1 MEDFVKTKQEILAK
15 RKKHTPLEKFFHRIK
30 PSTHHLFTDQYKGM
44 PFHLVIEVPHDQ
56 LTQDA
61 IQDIIPSC
69 IGLSIDTSQ
78 LDILHT
84 RQNLLDLKHIYPT
97 LPIIQNDLILD
108 PYQIYE
114 SRFQLM
120 DHVPIHVN
128 DISSSDLL
136 SFILLNREHNM
147 RSILKVHSE
156 SELDKTVETPVKLI
170 GIDESSLI
178 DKGFNLDE
186 LIDLAQ
192 KVPQEKLIMSRLINP
207 TIEDLYKLKEAE
219 INCVILPLYCDVLK
233 DDRLLKLFPK
243 IHSFKPEENRS
254 PL

>member
-1 MEDFVKTKQEILAK
+1 MEDFVKSKQEILAK

-30 PSTHHLFTDQYKGM
+30 PSSNHLFSDKHEGM
-44 PFHLVIEVPHDQ
+44 PFHLVIEVSQDQ
-56 LTQDA
+56 LNEEA
-61 IQDIIPSC
+61 IQQFIPSC
-69 IGLSIDTSQ
+69 VGLCVDTSN
-78 LDILHT
+78 LEILHT
-84 RQNLLDLKHIYPT
+84 RQSLLDLKQIYPT

-108 PYQIYE
+108 PYQTYE

-128 DISSSDLL
+128 DISASDLL

-156 SELDKTVETPVKLI
+156 AELDKTVETPVKLI

-178 DKGFNLDE
+178 GKNLNLDQ

-192 KVPQEKLIMSRLINP
+192 KVPQEKLIISRVINP
-207 TIEDLYKLKEAE
+207 SIEDLYRLRDAE
-219 INCVILPLYCDVLK
+219 INCVILPHEANIFQDK
-233 DDRLLKLFPK
+233 RLLELFPK